1 MPSRSAQKPRPGS
14 RADGDAT
21 RQQILETAGRLF
33 AELGYD
39 ATTSKKICECSHCN
53 VAAVNYHFGSRA
65 ELYTTILIES
75 HRRLIS
81 MDTIRDITNSD
92 LDAREKL
99 ARILDNLLE
108 GIDATQWHS
117 RLFFRELITPSP
129 HLDTLIAQ
137 EALPKF
143 TMVRALLGEITGLP
157 PEDPRL
163 TRCLLSTIAPNLF
176 LLIAN
181 RSTLC
186 KVFGNLWED
195 KQALKQHLKT
205 FLFAGLDAIAEEP

>member
-1 MPSRSAQKPRPGS
+1 MITMRNITKSYEMGTQVVHALRGVDLEIGEGEFVAIMGPSGS
-14 RADGDAT
+14 GKST
-21 RQQILETAGRLF
+21 LMNMIG
-33 AELGYD
+33 
-39 ATTSKKICECSHCN
+39 C
-53 VAAVNYHFGSRA
+53 
-65 ELYTTILIES
+65 
-75 HRRLIS
+75 
-81 MDTIRDITNSD
+81 
-92 LDAREKL
+92 LDVPTGGTYL
-99 ARILDNLLE
+99 LD
-108 GIDATQWHS
+108 GIDASQWHS

-143 TMVRALLGEITGLP
+143 TLVRALLGDITGLP

-181 RSTLC
+181 RTTLC

-205 FLFAGLDAIAEEP
+205 FLFAGLDAIAEEK